1 MAGAWLFLSLES
13 PNEDKLRKLGRSRI
27 EKTRKEFIDNMSI
40 DQWIANVDI
49 ELQKFNQHLYV
60 AFKEQYVRYIFFLTF
75 FFLFFWLKL
84 KSQTKGAKKLWTS
97 SSALFF
103 AATTM
108 ATIGYGN
115 IVPVTTYGRITC
127 VIFSLVGA
135 PLAIITIGD
144 LGKFLSECT
153 IWLYRKMKKGRGL
166 FQYIY
171 HKCFVVIV
179 FVLFEATGPL
189 NLDDL
194 VMDKAEVPV
203 ILVFTILL
211 LYIAFG
217 GILFCVLESWSYM
230 DAFYYCF
237 VSLTTIGFGDLVPER
252 HEYIVLMLVYL
263 GVGLAVTTMCI
274 DLVGIQYIQKIHYFG
289 RKFRGADLLNLLKRK
304 RMIEKHFAMGRGE
317 EILQIY
323 LQLNILFA
331 YADLSFHCSL
341 STSPSVY
348 EREDIYAN
356 FKSPEPSPV
365 GLACMYEW
373 NSYIQMLEDYSKPY
387 VKLAIYFSVYPSRPE
402 SVAESDQTG
411 SSKFEIDL
419 GAFELVDSNI
429 SAEALLSQQEPVLF
443 HQNIPVHSIHHD
455 TVQTETALET
465 IMTAPDSMLAGIVP
479 PPMVDDNYCFIVDG
493 RKVPISEIMK
503 DQQWWQHTSRP
514 TKYYYS
520 EDMRTF
526 QRVNCIAAKGRIISA
541 KITSTVPSGLLSM
554 HSSSTFSSP
563 RSSISLPNARGV
575 PRGESVPLYNVYK
588 VIRYYSFW
596 RSCKGFHRIVTVI
609 DRINNDDP
617 NRNPLFKKR
626 YFVQYIWRK
635 VKPIEKAK
643 VRQDYEMRKPRVQ
656 KS

>member
-1 MAGAWLFLSLES
+1 M
-13 PNEDKLRKLGRSRI
+13 
-27 EKTRKEFIDNMSI
+27 
-40 DQWIANVDI
+40 
-49 ELQKFNQHLYV
+49 
-60 AFKEQYVRYIFFLTF
+60 
-75 FFLFFWLKL
+75 
-84 KSQTKGAKKLWTS
+84 
-97 SSALFF
+97 
-103 AATTM
+103 
-108 ATIGYGN
+108 
-115 IVPVTTYGRITC
+115 
-127 VIFSLVGA
+127 
-135 PLAIITIGD
+135 
-144 LGKFLSECT
+144 
-153 IWLYRKMKKGRGL
+153 
-166 FQYIY
+166 
-171 HKCFVVIV
+171 
-179 FVLFEATGPL
+179 
-189 NLDDL
+189 
-194 VMDKAEVPV
+194 
-203 ILVFTILL
+203 
-211 LYIAFG
+211 
-217 GILFCVLESWSYM
+217 
-230 DAFYYCF
+230 
-237 VSLTTIGFGDLVPER
+237 
-252 HEYIVLMLVYL
+252 
-263 GVGLAVTTMCI
+263 
-274 DLVGIQYIQKIHYFG
+274 
-289 RKFRGADLLNLLKRK
+289 
-304 RMIEKHFAMGRGE
+304 
-317 EILQIY
+317 
-323 LQLNILFA
+323 
-331 YADLSFHCSL
+331 
-341 STSPSVY
+341 
-348 EREDIYAN
+348 
-356 FKSPEPSPV
+356 
-365 GLACMYEW
+365 
-373 NSYIQMLEDYSKPY
+373 
-387 VKLAIYFSVYPSRPE
+387 
-402 SVAESDQTG
+402 
-411 SSKFEIDL
+411 